1 MRKRIIAAALMAVLA
16 CIALVGCGEKKKAEP
31 LDLTGNWEEKD
42 TSDGYRAGYIKDDKI
57 YLFWVSDGG
66 DTKMLYWAGTYAA
79 PTDDTVP
86 YTWESVA
93 DKEQTG
99 SALLASTDDSKTFTY
114 EDGELTY
121 SASAFGATKKM
132 RLVKTDKD
140 YSY

>member
-1 MRKRIIAAALMAVLA
+1 MRKRIIAAVLMATLA
-16 CIALVGCGEKKKAEP
+16 CIAMIGCGAKKPAEP

-42 TSDGYRAGYIKDDKI
+42 TSDGYQAGYIKDDEI

-66 DTKMLYWAGTYAA
+66 DTKMLYWAGTYVA
-79 PTDDTVP
+79 PTDDAVP

-121 SASAFGATKKM
+121 SASAFGSTKKM

>member
-1 MRKRIIAAALMAVLA
+1 MTAIRQDISKTMKDICSGCLMVATQR
-16 CIALVGCGEKKKAEP
+16 CC
-31 LDLTGNWEEKD
+31 TG
-42 TSDGYRAGYIKDDKI
+42 TCVVPA
-57 YLFWVSDGG
+57 
-66 DTKMLYWAGTYAA
+66 
-79 PTDDTVP
+79 DDTVP

-121 SASAFGATKKM
+121 SASAFGATRKM
-132 RLVKTDKD
+132 RLVRTEKD

>member
-1 MRKRIIAAALMAVLA
+1 
-16 CIALVGCGEKKKAEP
+16 
-31 LDLTGNWEEKD
+31 
-42 TSDGYRAGYIKDDKI
+42 
-57 YLFWVSDGG
+57 
-66 DTKMLYWAGTYAA
+66 MLYWAGTYAA